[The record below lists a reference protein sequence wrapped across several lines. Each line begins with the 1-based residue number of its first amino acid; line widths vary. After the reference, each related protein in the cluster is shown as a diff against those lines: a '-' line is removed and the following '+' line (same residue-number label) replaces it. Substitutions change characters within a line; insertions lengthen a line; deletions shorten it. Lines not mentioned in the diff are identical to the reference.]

1 MKTLKI
7 KSILTITLFT
17 IIAFLLSSCKKET
30 GITEEEADGKRFSTI
45 SKNIQKQISD

>member
-17 IIAFLLSSCKKET
+17 IIAFLLSSCKKEK
-30 GITEEEADGKRFSTI
+30 GITEEEAANLIEMCIRDSL
-45 SKNIQKQISD
+45 